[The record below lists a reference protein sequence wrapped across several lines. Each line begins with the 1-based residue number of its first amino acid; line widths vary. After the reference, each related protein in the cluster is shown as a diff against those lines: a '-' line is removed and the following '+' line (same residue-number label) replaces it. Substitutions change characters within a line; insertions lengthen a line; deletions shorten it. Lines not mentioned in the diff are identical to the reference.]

1 MITDLTYLNNMSG
14 GSSDI
19 IKEMITI
26 FIEQTK
32 EYITDMQRLLD
43 EKDYIS
49 LGKLAHKAKS
59 SVAIMGMNDLAADL
73 KTLELKSK
81 DAQDIETYPAIVN
94 SFVTLSKQAIEELTD
109 YTKNL

>member
-1 MITDLTYLNNMSG
+1 MSG
-14 GSSDI
+14 DSPDI
-19 IKEMITI
+19 IKEMIAI
-26 FIEQTK
+26 FVEQTK
-32 EYITDMQRLLD
+32 EYIVEMQRLLD

-81 DAQDIETYPAIVN
+81 DSQDIETYPAIVS

>member
-1 MITDLTYLNNMSG
+1 MITDLTYLKNMSG
-14 GSSDI
+14 ESSDI

-26 FIEQTK
+26 FIEQTR

-73 KTLELKSK
+73 KILELKSK
-81 DAQDIETYPAIVN
+81 DAQDVETYPAIVTN
-94 SFVTLSKQAIEELTD
+94 FVTLSKQAIEELTD
-109 YTKNL
+109 YTKTL

>member
-1 MITDLTYLNNMSG
+1 MITDLTYLKNMSG

-19 IKEMITI
+19 IKEMISI
-26 FIEQTK
+26 FVEQTQ

-43 EKDYIS
+43 EKNYIA

-81 DAQDIETYPAIVN
+81 DAQDVQTYPDIVN
-94 SFVTLSKQAIEELTD
+94 KFIMLSKQAIDELNETIK
-109 YTKNL
+109 TL